1 MHSSCSLLGVG
12 QMGQDRNIC
21 PSSKQPKDKKCQEAS
36 PLSRPPGKPRVP
48 YPMGRSLQRPSDM
61 ALAGWWD
68 TSGKGHASIS
78 HTCPCRGIVEQ
89 CPRVQ
94 RLLVGWL
101 WGGDPAAA
109 ADPQR
114 TAVAMHLTRSHLS
127 HGSRQQTS
135 PRVDLQSPM
144 ASSPR
149 SFWPG
154 PRRLW
159 LASGSALSA
168 VFEQQV
174 SVQPGFLGSPDESV
188 GPSPPSHDHRWAR
201 I

>member
-1 MHSSCSLLGVG
+1 MPIFKTTQRQKMPRGLSS
-12 QMGQDRNIC
+12 QP
-21 PSSKQPKDKKCQEAS
+21 PSREATC
-36 PLSRPPGKPRVP
+36 PLSHGTQPAASFRHGSGWLVGHIWERSRKHQPHL
-48 YPMGRSLQRPSDM
+48 PMPLYRGTVS
-61 ALAGWWD
+61 
-68 TSGKGHASIS
+68 
-78 HTCPCRGIVEQ
+78 PCAERFLI
-89 CPRVQ
+89 
-94 RLLVGWL
+94 GWL

-114 TAVAMHLTRSHLS
+114 TAVATHLTRSHLS

-144 ASSPR
+144 ASSSR
-149 SFWPG
+149 SFWPR

-188 GPSPPSHDHRWAR
+188 GPSLPSYDRRWAR